1 MKRGKLSL
9 FVLLLL
15 CSLLPLVFSI
25 AIISTSSFRITKGN
39 LENGKKEI
47 LGITASNLAS
57 YANDNQIN
65 AINASDYYDY
75 IDSLKDRGIEMAIIA
90 EGMPCT
96 TSIKNENEYRIREIP
111 LRSEEEYPQDIRNG
125 YYDENVIID
134 GKAYYGYYVPIAEG
148 DEVIAMAFAGQLQ
161 DNINEAMDRLVRQF
175 VTISIVLVVTFMII
189 ILLLCRAVSGT
200 VNTVSKGIGILSD
213 GRLNGR
219 ISEKSAIREMDVLL
233 TAIRKMQMAL
243 SKTIGNVKEVSLA
256 LATSVRQV
264 ADASDSNVNKAGNI
278 VGSMQKLSESSA
290 AMVNNVIR
298 IREQMEEVE
307 GCVNEI
313 AKCVE
318 NLYTCF
324 EKIISTNNDATVNMD
339 IIYENNRKS
348 VAAVENIACQIRQT
362 NDSIAEIDKAVE
374 LILQISNQTNLLSLN
389 ASIEAARAGEQ
400 GKGFAVVALEIRNL
414 SEQSAKGAEMIR
426 ELAQKIEE
434 QAGKSVELA
443 DNLNQFM
450 TLEQKSVMTTQEKYH
465 AHSKEV
471 QASVNEIE
479 LIAKKTE
486 NLTTIKNDIAYYVK
500 DLGVI
505 SHTNSESKAEV
516 DANIGEM
523 IGEIQSINEYCEEMT
538 QMARKL
544 NEAVSYFQD
553 A

>member
-450 TLEQKSVMTTQEKYH
+450 TMEQKSVMTAQEKYH

>member
-290 AMVNNVIR
+290 AMDNNVIR

-348 VAAVENIACQIRQT
+348 VTAVENIACQIRQT

>member
-450 TLEQKSVMTTQEKYH
+450 TMEQKSVMTAQEKYH

-479 LIAKKTE
+479 LIANKTE

-505 SHTNSESKAEV
+505 SHANSESKAEV